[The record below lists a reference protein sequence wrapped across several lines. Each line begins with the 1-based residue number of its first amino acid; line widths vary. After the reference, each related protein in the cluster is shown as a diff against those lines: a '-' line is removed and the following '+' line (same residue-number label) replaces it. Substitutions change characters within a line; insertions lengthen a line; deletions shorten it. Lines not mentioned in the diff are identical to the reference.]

1 MTLLNNF
8 LKIYIRHKLS
18 YFGIRWNFIL
28 FRGQFIH
35 LISKTGRVSIPS
47 KFRENLKKVYKTS
60 NIIITLFENCLS
72 CYPLPEWEK
81 LEKSILKLP
90 RFKKDTVDFERHLIG
105 NANECEIDTEGR
117 INIPQILRKDLGLSK
132 NLIFVGLLSRFEI
145 WSEKSWNI
153 NSKNSFKKFQ
163 KSRDVLDGI

>member
-1 MTLLNNF
+1 MKVLDITPENVDDYDANLLNSGDYECF
-8 LKIYIRHKLS
+8 LKIH
-18 YFGIRWNFIL
+18 
-28 FRGQFIH
+28 
-35 LISKTGRVSIPS
+35 TPS
-47 KFRENLKKVYKTS
+47 CGFCKQLQ
-60 NIIITLFENCLS
+60 
-72 CYPLPEWEK
+72 PEWEK